1 MANWARA
8 SLSPL
13 LPKKEAAL
21 GVVKLLKRVKDKPT
35 TFFGDFHSLELFY
48 TFTVMLITKH
58 FDSKVKPYED
68 LRVSQDFVEPCYR
81 TKLELVSWSHVISH
95 I

>member
-21 GVVKLLKRVKDKPT
+21 GVVKLVFKTKKTCNV
-35 TFFGDFHSLELFY
+35 FGDFHSLELFY
-48 TFTVMLITKH
+48 TLTVMWITKH
-58 FDSKVKPYED
+58 FDSKVQPYED
-68 LRVSQDFVEPCYR
+68 LSVSQDFVEPYV
-81 TKLELVSWSHVISH
+81 TEQNLSL
-95 I
+95 